1 MSELKKIEG
10 KTFLITGG
18 ASGLGAGYAQAFLEN
33 GAKSVAILDI
43 SEDAGKATAKRLNKI
58 FPNKVLFF
66 KCDVGNEESLT
77 QAFNEVVDKFKT
89 VDVIINNA
97 GVMND
102 SPNMFR
108 KCCDINYKGLVS
120 LTFKGLEHM
129 HKEDGG
135 VGGTIVNISSTA
147 AFGRF
152 PYVPA
157 YSGSKAGVLHFSSC
171 LAVDPFHEVTGVR
184 IISMCIGPTKT
195 PIFNNMDQLS
205 YDERSGKAM
214 AQLLSSL
221 NYQRP
226 ESAVSGVVEAFKQG
240 TNGSN
245 WFSVNDKPVK
255 DITLAYNQAQDFLT
269 KALNSDL

>member
-18 ASGLGAGYAQAFLEN
+18 ASELGAGYAQAFLEN
-33 GAKSVAILDI
+33 GAK
-43 SEDAGKATAKRLNKI
+43 
-58 FPNKVLFF
+58 
-66 KCDVGNEESLT
+66 
-77 QAFNEVVDKFKT
+77 
-89 VDVIINNA
+89 
-97 GVMND
+97 
-102 SPNMFR
+102 
-108 KCCDINYKGLVS
+108 KGLVS
-120 LTFKGLEHM
+120 LTYKGLEHM
-129 HKEDGG
+129 HKDGG

-157 YSGSKAGVLHFSSC
+157 YSGSKAGVLHFSNC

-184 IISMCIGPTKT
+184 IISMCIGPTET
-195 PIFNNMDQLS
+195 PIFNNMDQIS

-226 ESAVSGVVEAFKQG
+226 ESAVSSVVEAFKQG
-240 TNGSN
+240 TNGSI

-269 KALNSDL
+269 KAINSDL